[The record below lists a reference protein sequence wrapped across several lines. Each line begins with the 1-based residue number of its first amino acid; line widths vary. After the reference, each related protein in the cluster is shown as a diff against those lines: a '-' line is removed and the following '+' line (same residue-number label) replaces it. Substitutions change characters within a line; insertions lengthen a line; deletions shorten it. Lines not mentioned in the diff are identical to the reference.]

1 MALKILSHIQTFNI
15 DMQQK
20 ELQNAVVHPLASNP
34 ASPVAGQIYYNTG
47 SGDLFYYNG
56 LTSTWVSSAG
66 VTSIVA
72 GNGITVT
79 GTNTVTV
86 TNATVGYAST
96 AKSAST
102 VTLTATSA
110 SRQNFTGT
118 ATQALTLPAI
128 ATLYVGWSVTII
140 NDAALGN
147 INVSAA
153 GPIGIGPVAGG
164 QIARFVCTALTG
176 AENEAW
182 NVLYE
187 GSYSA
192 TGSDMLVYSNGPVLT
207 APDLGT
213 PTNVVLTSGTGLPI
227 VNGTIGTL
235 TVARGGTGVT
245 TFTANGIL
253 YGNGGSALQVTAA
266 GTQHQV
272 LRAGGSGVPSFGAI
286 DISQPSAVTGT
297 LVIGNGG
304 TGSTT
309 GSITGSGA
317 LTFTAGGADNNV
329 TLVPTGTGSV
339 NVSSKKI
346 TNLAEP
352 TAASDAATKGYVDG
366 MAQGLDLKASVLCA
380 STANIGGVYNNG
392 TSGVGATLTPA
403 LQAALSLDGVNAN
416 TVGVRVLIKDQ
427 TTQAQNGIY
436 VVTQVGGVGQ
446 SPILTRADDF
456 NQPAEIPGA
465 FTFVEQGT
473 TQADRGYVCTTDAA
487 SLAIGTT
494 NITFTQ
500 FSSAGSYTASTGITL
515 SGTSG
520 TDFQLAT
527 GNVLSLFNISTDGFI
542 ARNGSGTVVARTL
555 TGTPNQISIS
565 NTTGGGNPVFSLP
578 QDIHTGATPEFA
590 GLTITGNVTIRAAAT
605 ASAATQIPI
614 FTADPSSTARTL
626 VTRTPAQ
633 LRGDISAMPEPG
645 ANGIVVRT
653 GSQTSVNRT
662 ISPATVNAGS
672 GGGITVADGDGVA
685 GNPVISLKSYSA
697 TGPGTAGATWTV
709 NHGLGSEYLIVTLRE
724 SGANKELVLAETVF
738 TNNNSLVFNFAENV
752 AVNNFRVSILRV
764 D

>member
-1 MALKILSHIQTFNI
+1 MSLKILSHITSFNI
-15 DMQQK
+15 DMQKNQ
-20 ELQNAVVHPLASNP
+20 LQNAVIHPLASAP
-34 ASPVAGQIYYNTG
+34 ASPAAGQIYYNNV
-47 SGDLFYYNG
+47 SGDLLFYNG
-56 LTSTWVSSAG
+56 STWISSAG
-66 VTSIVA
+66 VTSVTA
-72 GNGITVT
+72 GNGITIT
-79 GTNTVTV
+79 GTPTVPVV
-86 TNATVGYAST
+86 TNATVGYATT

-110 SRQNFTGT
+110 SSQNFTGT

-128 ATLYVGWSVTII
+128 ATLYVGWSVAII
-140 NDAALGN
+140 NDASLGN
-147 INVSAA
+147 INVSAV

-164 QIARFVCTALTG
+164 QIARFVCTAITG

-207 APDLGT
+207 APNLGT
-213 PTNVVLTSGTGLPI
+213 PTSVVLTNGTGLPI
-227 VNGTIGTL
+227 VAGTIGTL
-235 TVARGGTGVT
+235 TVDRGGTGVG

-253 YGNGGSALQVTAA
+253 YGNGTSALQVTGA

-297 LVIGNGG
+297 LIIGNGG

-317 LTFTAGGADNNV
+317 LTFTAGGTNTNV
-329 TLVPTGTGSV
+329 TLAPNGTGTV
-339 NVSSKKI
+339 DVSNKKI

-352 TAASDAATKGYVDG
+352 TAATDAATKGYVDG

-380 STANIGGVYNNG
+380 STTNILGGYLNG
-392 TSGVGATLTPA
+392 TAGVGATFTPTDFGG
-403 LQAALSLDGVNAN
+403 LSLDGISAN
-416 TVGVRVLIKDQ
+416 TIGVRVLIKNQ
-427 TTQAQNGIY
+427 TTQAHNGIY
-436 VVTQVGGVGQ
+436 VVTQVGGPGQ
-446 SPILTRADDF
+446 SPIFTRADDF

-473 TQADRGYVCTTDAA
+473 TQADRGYVCTTDIGG
-487 SLAIGTT
+487 LVIGTT

-515 SGTSG
+515 NG

-555 TGTPNQISIS
+555 TGTANQISIS

-578 QDIHTGATPEFA
+578 QNIHTAASPEFG
-590 GLTITGNVTIRAAAT
+590 GLTINGNVGIRAAAST
-605 ASAATQIPI
+605 STAATQIPI
-614 FTADPSSTARTL
+614 FTADPASTTRTL

-633 LRGDISAMPEPG
+633 LRGDIGAMPEPG
-645 ANGIVVRT
+645 GTGIVVRT
-653 GSQTSVNRT
+653 GAQTSQART
-662 ISPATVNAGS
+662 ISPATTSSGA

-685 GNPVISLKSYSA
+685 GNPVISLKSFSA
-697 TGPGTAGATWTV
+697 QGPGTAGTTWTV

-724 SGANKELVLAETVF
+724 AGANKELVLAETVF
-738 TNNNSLVFNFAENV
+738 TNNNSLVFNFTESQS
-752 AVNNFRVSILRV
+752 VNNFRVSILRV

>member
-1 MALKILSHIQTFNI
+1 MSLKILSHITSFNI
-15 DMQQK
+15 DMQKNQ
-20 ELQNAVVHPLASNP
+20 LQNAVVHPLASAP
-34 ASPVAGQIYYNTG
+34 SSPVAGQIYYNN
-47 SGDLFYYNG
+47 SSNDLFFWNG
-56 LTSTWVSSAG
+56 TAWVSSAG
-66 VTSIVA
+66 VTSVTA
-72 GNGITVT
+72 GNGISIS

-110 SRQNFTGT
+110 SRQVFTGSVS
-118 ATQALTLPAI
+118 QALTLPAI
-128 ATLYVGWSVTII
+128 ATLYVGWSVAII
-140 NDAALGN
+140 NDASQGN

-153 GPIGIGPVAGG
+153 GPIAIGPVAGG
-164 QIARFVCTALTG
+164 QIVRFVCTAITG
-176 AENEAW
+176 NENEGW

-187 GSYSA
+187 GSYSS
-192 TGSDMLVYSNGPVLT
+192 TGSDMLVYSNSPTLVT
-207 APDLGT
+207 PDLGT
-213 PTNVVLTSGTGLPI
+213 PSNVVLTNATGLPI
-227 VNGTIGTL
+227 INGTTGTL

-245 TFTANGIL
+245 SFTANGIL

-272 LRAGGSGVPSFGAI
+272 LRAGASGIPSFGAV
-286 DISQPSAVTGT
+286 DLTQSAAVTGI
-297 LVIGNGG
+297 LPIANGG
-304 TGSTT
+304 TGSAT

-317 LTFTAGGADNNV
+317 LTFTAGGTNTNI
-329 TLVPTGTGSV
+329 TLAPNGTGTV
-339 NVSSKKI
+339 DVSGKKI

-352 TAASDAATKGYVDG
+352 DIDTDAATKRYVDG
-366 MAQGLDLKASVLCA
+366 RVQGLDLKASVLCA
-380 STANIGGVYNNG
+380 STTNIAGVYNNG
-392 TSGVGATLTPA
+392 TNGVGATFTPS
-403 LQAALSLDGVNAN
+403 LQAALSLDGVSAN
-416 TVGVRVLIKDQ
+416 TVNTRVLIKDQ

-515 SGTSG
+515 SGT
-520 TDFQLAT
+520 DFQLAT

-555 TGTPNQISIS
+555 TGTSNQISIS

-662 ISPATVNAGS
+662 ITGTGGAITSSPSGA
-672 GGGITVADGDGVA
+672 GGGIIVTNGDGVNN
-685 GNPVISLKSYSA
+685 NPTISLKSYSVAGPSSA
-697 TGPGTAGATWTV
+697 TNSWTIDHQL
-709 NHGLGSEYLIVTLRE
+709 NSEALIVTLRE
-724 SGANKELVLAETVF
+724 VGANGEMVLADTIFLDSNRITFSFV
-738 TNNNSLVFNFAENV
+738 NSQTANTLRASV
-752 AVNNFRVSILRV
+752 IRV

>member
-1 MALKILSHIQTFNI
+1 
-15 DMQQK
+15 
-20 ELQNAVVHPLASNP
+20 
-34 ASPVAGQIYYNTG
+34 
-47 SGDLFYYNG
+47 
-56 LTSTWVSSAG
+56 
-66 VTSIVA
+66 
-72 GNGITVT
+72 
-79 GTNTVTV
+79 
-86 TNATVGYAST
+86 
-96 AKSAST
+96 
-102 VTLTATSA
+102 
-110 SRQNFTGT
+110 
-118 ATQALTLPAI
+118 
-128 ATLYVGWSVTII
+128 
-140 NDAALGN
+140 
-147 INVSAA
+147 
-153 GPIGIGPVAGG
+153 
-164 QIARFVCTALTG
+164 
-176 AENEAW
+176 
-182 NVLYE
+182 
-187 GSYSA
+187 
-192 TGSDMLVYSNGPVLT
+192 
-207 APDLGT
+207 
-213 PTNVVLTSGTGLPI
+213 
-227 VNGTIGTL
+227 
-235 TVARGGTGVT
+235 
-245 TFTANGIL
+245 
-253 YGNGGSALQVTAA
+253 
-266 GTQHQV
+266 
-272 LRAGGSGVPSFGAI
+272 
-286 DISQPSAVTGT
+286 

-473 TQADRGYVCTTDAA
+473 TQADRGYVCTTD
-487 SLAIGTT
+487 IGGLVIGNT

-515 SGTSG
+515 NGN
-520 TDFQLAT
+520 DFQLAT

-578 QDIHTGATPEFA
+578 QDIHIGATPEFA
-590 GLTITGNVTIRAAAT
+590 GLTITGNVGIRAASSST
-605 ASAATQIPI
+605 AATHIPI
-614 FTADPSSTARTL
+614 FTADPSGTTRTL

-633 LRGDISAMPEPG
+633 LRGDIGAMPEPAG
-645 ANGIVVRT
+645 NGIVVRT

-697 TGPGTAGATWTV
+697 TGPGTAGASWTV

>member
-227 VNGTIGTL
+227 VAGTTGTL

-346 TNLAEP
+346 INLAEP
-352 TAASDAATKGYVDG
+352 TLATDAATKGYVDSV
-366 MAQGLDLKASVLCA
+366 AQGLDAKQSVRA
-380 STANIGGVYNNG
+380 ATTANI
-392 TSGVGATLTPA
+392 TLSAPQTI
-403 LQAALSLDGVNAN
+403 DGVA
-416 TVGVRVLIKDQ
+416 VIAGDRVLVKNQ
-427 TTQAQNGIY
+427 STNTENGIY
-436 VVTQVGGVGQ
+436 VAAAGAW
-446 SPILTRADDF
+446 TRSNDANTWD
-456 NQPAEIPGA
+456 ELVSA
-465 FTFVEQGT
+465 FTFVEEGT
-473 TQADRGYVCTTDAA
+473 LNKDTGWVCTANA
-487 SLAIGTT
+487 GGTLGGT
-494 NITFTQ
+494 AVLFTQ
-500 FSSAGSYTASTGITL
+500 FSAAGAYTASTGITL
-515 SGTSG
+515 NVN
-520 TDFQLAT
+520 DFQLAA
-527 GNVLSLFNISTDGFI
+527 GNVLSLHNLVNNGF
-542 ARNGSGTVVARTL
+542 
-555 TGTPNQISIS
+555 
-565 NTTGGGNPVFSLP
+565 
-578 QDIHTGATPEFA
+578 
-590 GLTITGNVTIRAAAT
+590 
-605 ASAATQIPI
+605 
-614 FTADPSSTARTL
+614 
-626 VTRTPAQ
+626 
-633 LRGDISAMPEPG
+633 
-645 ANGIVVRT
+645 VVRT
-653 GSQTSVNRT
+653 ATNTVTPRSITAATTS
-662 ISPATVNAGS
+662 SGA
-672 GGGITVADGDGVA
+672 GGGITVANGDGVA
-685 GNPVISLKSYSA
+685 ANPTISLKSFSA
-697 TGPGTAGATWTV
+697 QGPSSAANTWTV
-709 NHGLGSEYLIVTLRE
+709 THNLDSEYLIVTLRE
-724 SGANKELVLAETVF
+724 AGGGKELVLADTIF
-738 TNNNSLVFNFAENV
+738 TNNNSLQFSFATNQN
-752 AVNNFRVSILRV
+752 ANTLKVSILRV